1 MVPLLL
7 KNWRIN
13 GKRGEKNQ
21 IRSEKKGE
29 EGDDKEDSY
38 IFARRKRKNIEREP
52 LKRDPCYWATRHTAL
67 WPTDRLYSHTILP
80 PASSRRY
87 LSRSLPF
94 FLSLQR
100 LRPSATGLSVPFQHA
115 DLPSA
120 RYEARVSSSEFNRRD
135 TAIQW
140 IPFPRCPSGWSNAL
154 NYSLALPHVL
164 HNRRKILIDPF
175 FLLKSYQCIY
185 IYIYLNR
192 IIFCHS
198 FEWNIYHC
206 YNNRNILNQI
216 VSFFFNFDI
225 EIFKPCHDLK
235 KKLRNIR

>member
-13 GKRGEKNQ
+13 GKERREKSDS
-21 IRSEKKGE
+21 IRKKG
-29 EGDDKEDSY
+29 
-38 IFARRKRKNIEREP
+38 RRRTIKKIRATFSQDGRGKILNENHWNAIRATG
-52 LKRDPCYWATRHTAL
+52 LRATRRFGR
-67 WPTDRLYSHTILP
+67 PTDSTHTRSSLLLP
-80 PASSRRY
+80 PRRY

-120 RYEARVSSSEFNRRD
+120 RYEARVSSSEFNRRGD
-135 TAIQW
+135 HTAIQW

-164 HNRRKILIDPF
+164 HNRREILIDPF
-175 FLLKSYQCIY
+175 FLVLEKLSYQCIHVY
-185 IYIYLNR
+185 I
-192 IIFCHS
+192 
-198 FEWNIYHC
+198 
-206 YNNRNILNQI
+206 
-216 VSFFFNFDI
+216 
-225 EIFKPCHDLK
+225 
-235 KKLRNIR
+235 

>member
-1 MVPLLL
+1 MQHFRKTEEEKYWTRTTETRSVLLGYAPHGAL
-7 KNWRIN
+7 ADRPTLLAHDPPSCFLPAVISLA
-13 GKRGEKNQ
+13 
-21 IRSEKKGE
+21 RSH
-29 EGDDKEDSY
+29 S
-38 IFARRKRKNIEREP
+38 
-52 LKRDPCYWATRHTAL
+52 
-67 WPTDRLYSHTILP
+67 
-80 PASSRRY
+80 SSRC
-87 LSRSLPF
+87 SVFVP
-94 FLSLQR
+94 
-100 LRPSATGLSVPFQHA
+100 LSVPFQHA

-135 TAIQW
+135 HTAIQW